1 MTMILLLLVVVAAG
15 DFTGKLLKKLHK
27 ACQQEDGT
35 DDPKKGSQL
44 LEVYAIEIQMYTEQ
58 KDTKRL
64 KQLYE
69 RSLKIQSAIAHPKIM
84 GNRMIKP

>member
-1 MTMILLLLVVVAAG
+1 MMMMTMVVVMGG
-15 DFTGKLLKKLHK
+15 DFAAKLLKKLHK

-84 GNRMIKP
+84 GNRLIE